1 MQTKAF
7 NAEIRLFPLK
17 GACNAVLG
25 MHNKKIQ
32 DSSITASSQLS
43 LNHVPS
49 LARLDSVQGAWCSAP
64 TDNLTYIEILLSEE
78 KFLTLIKTQGSKKDL
93 RWATKYEIQYQKD
106 GQWIVYRKTDGT
118 RVSNKQTNKSCL
130 LFHPN
135 IGILQAQWILHAQC
149 NMHAQRSTYGSSDK
163 RNYSQVSTMYWK
175 TSSPL
180 PHSLFPHSPKAELLR
195 DKITT
200 LRESDLSLNWVSHI
214 FSNRD
219 VVMNFM
225 NKKYYRVLLLSFDTD
240 IWWKCWRNILKR
252 YCAPTSN

>member
-118 RVSNKQTNKSCL
+118 RVSNKQTNPVCYSIRISVFCKHNEYCTHNAICMPKEAHTVRVTNAIIHKFL
-130 LFHPN
+130 LCTERPPPPYPT
-135 IGILQAQWILHAQC
+135 L
-149 NMHAQRSTYGSSDK
+149 SSLTHLK
-163 RNYSQVSTMYWK
+163 
-175 TSSPL
+175 
-180 PHSLFPHSPKAELLR
+180 
-195 DKITT
+195 
-200 LRESDLSLNWVSHI
+200 LS
-214 FSNRD
+214 
-219 VVMNFM
+219 
-225 NKKYYRVLLLSFDTD
+225 YYAT
-240 IWWKCWRNILKR
+240 K
-252 YCAPTSN
+252 